1 MSHAIITRALQ
12 YTPDIEFENSEALRE
27 FVITIQRETD
37 ATNQITN
44 QVKHQVQHQ
53 VEHQVEH
60 QVQHQ
65 PKAQLTQQQR
75 DIVNFCSVPR
85 TAQEIMDRI
94 GVYNQTRSRK
104 RYIQPLIDAGVLE
117 MTDPETPNAPNQKY
131 RKVRK

>member
-12 YTPDIEFENSEALRE
+12 YTPDIGFENSETLRE

-37 ATNQITN
+37 LTN
-44 QVKHQVQHQ
+44 QVTNQVVHQV
-53 VEHQVEH
+53 V
-60 QVQHQ
+60 HQ

-94 GVYNQTRSRK
+94 GVYNQTNSR
-104 RYIQPLIDAGVLE
+104 RI
-117 MTDPETPNAPNQKY
+117 
-131 RKVRK
+131 